1 MGQITAH
8 TTGSMPW
15 RGPDIKHKKN
25 QVFLDV
31 VESVNLLISTSGTV
45 LKADVSG
52 KIMMRSLLSGIPE
65 CMLGMNDKLMMAK
78 GNKTDKQGIGRGVT
92 LDDVTFHQCVRL
104 GKFESERMVTFVP
117 PDGDFELM
125 SYRSTDSINLPFK
138 IKSTIKELSKTRI
151 EAEVLVKSLYP
162 NNLFGT
168 NIKIIIPT
176 PKNTAI
182 CKCVSGVGKAKYN
195 PDVGGIQWKIRRFP
209 GSSESLMRASIQL
222 IANAS
227 LKDVA
232 WSRPPISM
240 EFTVPMFTASGLKIS
255 FLRVVEKSGYQAVRW
270 VRYITKGGSYLHRI

>member
-1 MGQITAH
+1 MNHITAH
-8 TTGSMPW
+8 TTGSTPW
-15 RGPDIKHKKN
+15 RRPDIKHKKN

-31 VESVNLLISTSGTV
+31 VESVNLLISTSGSV

-52 KIMMRSLLSGIPE
+52 KIIMKSLLSGMPE
-65 CMLGMNDKLMMAK
+65 CKLGMNDKLMIAHEK
-78 GNKTDKQGIGRGVT
+78 KQGKSTLGSGVT

-104 GKFESERMVTFVP
+104 GKFETERMVTFVP

-125 SYRSTDSINLPFK
+125 TYRSTESINLPFK
-138 IKSTIKELSKTRI
+138 LKSNIKEISRTRL
-151 EAEVLVKSLYP
+151 EAEVMIKSLYP
-162 NNLFGT
+162 NNLFGM

-182 CKCVSGVGKAKYN
+182 CKCITGVGKAKYN

-209 GSSESLMRASIQL
+209 GGSESLLRASIEL
-222 IANAS
+222 IANVS

-240 EFTVPMFTASGLKIS
+240 EFTVPMFTVSGLQIR
-255 FLRVVEKSGYQAVRW
+255 FLRVVEKSGYHAVRW
-270 VRYITKGGSYLHRI
+270 VRYITKAGSYLHR